1 MSVHVERAKKWDAN
15 PWLVEWLDNT
25 VKHCKGSGKRAFEA
39 WVLQIHGRVEGRK
52 MLSHCSDPPVPLPAG
67 RYPGKGLGNKKTWNK
82 AAVEFGV
89 NDETLTLYHTYASTN
104 DCCVP
109 PRTKPAPKRR
119 RLEPS
124 SEWLAR
130 RHAALLEGCKIPNLQ
145 WETARAI
152 AVSEYDR
159 TRDTAEVWRRDFEFF
174 MRTNGTRRRSIIPSP
189 QIFSLGNAY
198 IEMHTAGDA
207 FINLNFHLHMANNL
221 WYSAKEIFED
231 LARRGLC
238 TPFSIERAY
247 RKDDDLMWRL
257 FACGVRAH
265 NYMQMLWVKLRQ
277 VITYCEYYRPYF
289 KRYRDQTGMSHIETN
304 HQYWSTH
311 SLQTELDCI
320 IIQSM
325 GSESNGSS
333 AVGFHDGISRKLH
346 ASPSEAAKFSAEA
359 FEVLGDYAVVCE
371 FHANMVMSPFGESL
385 RQYAFQKSGDV
396 ITQGML
402 KYVIPMDPE
411 KIDWISTVGGNFK
424 YHKQATDL
432 NDYGSSHWSNI
443 VHETGNLMMQAVQRM
458 FNVPPWQADDGVHK
472 IRALDQL
479 WKEADEYFWNAA
491 HSIDR
496 SNEKGRVAREYGLL
510 DPNGARPTFWETFVE
525 MAQSVAAAQEA
536 GNSLVEMTP
545 TSSQTPPKTFTP
557 FPTSIP
563 SQSSAQSGHSYVN
576 ETQQSRPKEKPK
588 TKGAQTSEPT
598 LTERPDTEEL
608 PLDLKEFPD
617 FLPPFFDLPKKMLK
631 VFQRLLA
638 VDPDALDTEPKEN
651 PKRGHVR
658 WGDFERAMKRLGFD
672 VIQTAGSS
680 VRFDPPAKTARPISF
695 HRPHPDAILGSHLL
709 RIVGHRLRKCYGWTL
724 STFRLRGNDDDL
736 D

>member
-1 MSVHVERAKKWDAN
+1 MSVHVERAKKWDTN
-15 PWLVEWLDNT
+15 PWLAEWLDNT
-25 VKHCKGSGKRAFEA
+25 VKHCKGSGKKVFEA

-67 RYPGKGLGNKKTWNK
+67 RYSGKGLGNTKTWNK
-82 AAVEFGV
+82 AAVEFESFGEGV
-89 NDETLTLYHTYASTN
+89 SDRTLTLYHTYASTN

-124 SEWLAR
+124 SEWLA
-130 RHAALLEGCKIPNLQ
+130 
-145 WETARAI
+145 
-152 AVSEYDR
+152 DR
-159 TRDTAEVWRRDFEFF
+159 TRDTAEIWRRDFEFF

-189 QIFSLGNAY
+189 QILGLGNAY
-198 IEMHTAGDA
+198 IEMHTSGDA
-207 FINLNFHLHMANNL
+207 FINLNFHLH
-221 WYSAKEIFED
+221 IFED

-257 FACGVRAH
+257 FACGMRAH

-311 SLQTELDCI
+311 PLQTELDCL

-333 AVGFHDGISRKLH
+333 AVGFHDGISRKLY
-346 ASPSEAAKFSAEA
+346 ASPSEATKFNTEA

-371 FHANMVMSPFGESL
+371 FHANMVMSPFGETL

-411 KIDWISTVGGNFK
+411 KIDWVSTVGGNFK

-432 NDYGSSHWSNI
+432 NDYGSSHWSDV
-443 VHETGNLMMQAVQRM
+443 VHETGDLMMQAIQRM
-458 FNVPPWQADDGVHK
+458 FNVPAWQADDGVHK

-525 MAQSVAAAQEA
+525 MAQSIATAKGA
-536 GNSLVEMTP
+536 GNPLVEMTP
-545 TSSQTPPKTFTP
+545 TSTQTPPKTSTP

-563 SQSSAQSGHSYVN
+563 SNAQS
-576 ETQQSRPKEKPK
+576 
-588 TKGAQTSEPT
+588 
-598 LTERPDTEEL
+598 ERPDTEEL
-608 PLDLKEFPD
+608 GLDLKEFPD
-617 FLPPFFDLPKKMLK
+617 FLPPFFNLPKKMLK

-638 VDPDALDTEPKEN
+638 VDPDALNTEPKEN
-651 PKRGHVR
+651 PKREHVR
-658 WGDFERAMKRLGFD
+658 WGDFERVRVSYRLHFD
-672 VIQTAGSS
+672 
-680 VRFDPPAKTARPISF
+680 DNP
-695 HRPHPDAILGSHLL
+695 
-709 RIVGHRLRKCYGWTL
+709 
-724 STFRLRGNDDDL
+724 
-736 D
+736 